1 MRASRLLGILI
12 LLQLRGRMA
21 GRDLAAEF
29 EVTERTIYRDI
40 DALSA
45 AGVPVYGDRGPGGGF
60 QLLDGYRTKLTG
72 LAADE
77 AEAMLM
83 ISLPSAASALG
94 LGSAAS
100 RAKRKLLAALHPP
113 SLEGAGRLGERIHLD
128 PVEWYHAEQ
137 AAPFLPDLARAVLDS
152 RQATIR
158 YASWTSERD
167 WAIDPLG
174 LVMKAGAWYCV
185 ARSGNRTM
193 TFKVANILTC
203 TISET
208 GFDRPT
214 DFDLRAYWTSSLE
227 RFEEGLRQCKAT
239 LRTTPLGRAR
249 LAELGAFAERAIA
262 GEKGIAIIELPIE
275 TDEHAARQIA
285 GLGDEVEVIGPESL
299 RQALADLAKQML
311 GKYADR

>member
-227 RFEEGLRQCKAT
+227 RFEEGCANARRRFARHRSGALVWPNSERSRSELLREKRASQSLSCQSRPT
-239 LRTTPLGRAR
+239 STPRAR
-249 LAELGAFAERAIA
+249 SLASVMRSRSLARRA
-262 GEKGIAIIELPIE
+262 
-275 TDEHAARQIA
+275 
-285 GLGDEVEVIGPESL
+285 
-299 RQALADLAKQML
+299 
-311 GKYADR
+311 